1 MASHDKWL
9 EGDVPKN
16 GEASGRDPEAA
27 EWEELAYQSFDEVGP
42 DDCEPEPVWMLTLD
56 QLARF
61 ADRETRVV
69 ATALK
74 EQHLNAKKR
83 GEILEFHGSDSS

>member
-1 MASHDKWL
+1 MSSHDKWL
-9 EGDVPKN
+9 AGDLPEKS
-16 GEASGRDPEAA
+16 ESTERDADAA
-27 EWEELAYQSFDEVGP
+27 EWEELAYQCFDEVGP

-61 ADRETRVV
+61 ADRETRIV

-83 GEILEFHGSDSS
+83 GEIVEFHGSDSS